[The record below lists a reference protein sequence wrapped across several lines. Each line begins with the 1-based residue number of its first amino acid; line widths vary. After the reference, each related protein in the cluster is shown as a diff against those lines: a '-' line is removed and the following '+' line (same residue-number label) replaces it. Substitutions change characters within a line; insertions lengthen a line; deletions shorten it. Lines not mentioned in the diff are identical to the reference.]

1 MCISYLGK
9 IVAVAKTVAA
19 CISPKIP
26 SSAVFVDV
34 RRADEFAEG
43 HCSTAKNVVWDAESC
58 KIGVADTKC
67 KAFIDGMK
75 ALVTTG
81 GVADYSKPIFIHCVS
96 GSRSGQAALF
106 LQVCAN
112 VRVRVGARIHIC
124 MYVRIYCIY
133 PICMDVVYT
142 YAFSAHMIRHTR

>member
-1 MCISYLGK
+1 M
-9 IVAVAKTVAA
+9 AVAKTVAA

-43 HCSTAKNVVWDAESC
+43 HCSTAKNVVWDGDSC
-58 KIGVADTKC
+58 KIGVADAGC
-67 KAFIDGMK
+67 KAFIDGMT

-96 GSRSGQAALF
+96 GNRSGQAALF
-106 LQVCAN
+106 LQVRVS
-112 VRVRVGARIHIC
+112 VRVRVGARIPIC
-124 MYVRIYCIY
+124 MYVHIYHI
-133 PICMDVVYT
+133 
-142 YAFSAHMIRHTR
+142 

>member
-1 MCISYLGK
+1 MRQNILHIYTNLYVLFLGK

-43 HCSTAKNVVWDAESC
+43 HCSTAKNVVWDGDSC
-58 KIGVADTKC
+58 KIGVADAGC
-67 KAFIDGMK
+67 KAFIDGMT

-96 GSRSGQAALF
+96 GNRSGQAALF
-106 LQVCAN
+106 LQVRVS
-112 VRVRVGARIHIC
+112 VRVRVGARIPIC
-124 MYVRIYCIY
+124 MYVHIYHI
-133 PICMDVVYT
+133 
-142 YAFSAHMIRHTR
+142 